1 MAILPYSSKG
11 KSGFRRT
18 DADPSLGSSGETILN
33 RATNEVKVWYDG
45 VWQILH
51 ALTVYADYLLLQD
64 GGKMFQ
70 EDGSGILL
78 EG

>member
-1 MAILPYSSKG
+1 MAILPYASRG
-11 KSGFRRT
+11 KSNFRRVN
-18 DADPSLGSSGETILN
+18 ANPASGANGETILN

-45 VWQILH
+45 VWQTLH
-51 ALTVYADYLLLQD
+51 TLTVYVDYLLLQD